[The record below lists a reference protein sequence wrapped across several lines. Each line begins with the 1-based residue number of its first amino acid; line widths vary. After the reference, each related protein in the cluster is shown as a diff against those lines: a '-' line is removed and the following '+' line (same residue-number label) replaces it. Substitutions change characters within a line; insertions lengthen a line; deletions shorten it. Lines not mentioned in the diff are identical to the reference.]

1 MEYKI
6 YKIKCNTTNNCYI
19 GKTINSLN
27 TRLIQHTCQYN
38 RSQKGRITNNYS
50 SFNVIKNN
58 NYTISLL
65 ENTDKI
71 NSAIRERYF
80 VENTPN
86 CVNKLIPNRSAY
98 EFRQSNKL
106 ENIKRATKWNK
117 ENREQKNRNQR
128 NYVFKKRTD
137 GLLLIDPNY
146 FL

>member
-38 RSQKGRITNNYS
+38 RFMKGLITNNYS

-58 NYTISLL
+58 NFTISLL
-65 ENTDKI
+65 ENCDKI
-71 NSAIRERYF
+71 NSGIRERF
-80 VENTPN
+80 HVENTEN
-86 CVNKLIPNRSAY
+86 CINKLIPNRSAY
-98 EFRQSNKL
+98 EFRQSNRL

-117 ENREQKNRNQR
+117 ENRARKNMNQR
-128 NYVFKKRTD
+128 RYLFKKHTD
-137 GLLLIDPNY
+137 GLLLIDPKL
-146 FL
+146 FS